1 MIWILLLGFVTW
13 FVMDVR
19 KGMKQFAKEREMEAR
34 EKARARELEGGD
46 YE

>member
-19 KGMKQFAKEREMEAR
+19 KGMKQFAKEREIEAR
-34 EKARARELEGGD
+34 AKELEKN